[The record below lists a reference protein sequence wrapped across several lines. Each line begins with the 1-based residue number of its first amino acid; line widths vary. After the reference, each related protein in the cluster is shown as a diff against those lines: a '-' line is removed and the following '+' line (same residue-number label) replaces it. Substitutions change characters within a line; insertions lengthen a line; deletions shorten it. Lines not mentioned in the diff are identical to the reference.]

1 MKSSF
6 LKVYNRT
13 MKTTSSKCPVCYK
26 PTKKGSSDFCSEECR
41 DEYQAYENEVLDLKD
56 NFGWSNTVLPS
67 R

>member
-1 MKSSF
+1 
-6 LKVYNRT
+6 

-56 NFGWSNTVLPS
+56 DFGWRAVALQG